1 MAAPVRLTRRSALGL
16 LACAVPAAALA
27 ACGGAASA
35 PSAAATSAPAGSGAT
50 AGATPVPAAAGT
62 SATPAAATA
71 STGAAAPGGTAS
83 AAGQPAAAP
92 PTGKVTLQFFT
103 WNTGLAGDEEKK
115 QTQAFMEANPAYA
128 VQEVPTTAANI
139 DQKLNTAIAAGTP
152 PDLFTHGPAATAVYA
167 APKQTISL
175 DGYVAQAP
183 GLKDDYPAPV
193 LAGGTWKGHIYQVQ
207 WLANAGVLVY
217 RTDYFKAAGLD
228 PSSPPKTWDELAQYG
243 QKLAQWDGSTIKRV
257 GYNQPTTSFAAQQQF
272 FAMAYQAGSPLFN
285 GDFTQAQFNDAAS
298 VEALQ
303 FAHDLVYKYRTTSAT
318 PITGDV
324 PNVPLLVT
332 GQVAMSWESPQA
344 ITYARTYKQD
354 TAAQLTDSLPFQK
367 ARAGSFLGGLG
378 IQITSVSKHQD
389 DAWKLIAWYLDPA
402 RMYALAQA
410 NGQMPARTSSA
421 QAAPWIKDDP
431 VMQNAVKAIGIGV
444 PNPTIPS
451 WIEMRNTA
459 IVPAVEQVLADKAQ
473 PKAVLD
479 TAVQKADD
487 LLQQDQKKYGG

>member
-1 MAAPVRLTRRSALGL
+1 MARSARLTRRSALGL
-16 LACAVPAAALA
+16 LAAMLPAAALA
-27 ACGGAASA
+27 ACGGSAGTTTAAASSA
-35 PSAAATSAPAGSGAT
+35 PASSGASNAAATSAVSTTTGAGSGA
-50 AGATPVPAAAGT
+50 GGT
-62 SATPAAATA
+62 
-71 STGAAAPGGTAS
+71 TAS
-83 AAGQPAAAP
+83 AASQAAAP
-92 PTGKVTLQFFT
+92 AGGKVTLQFFT
-103 WNTGLAGDEEKK
+103 WNTGQAGEEEKK
-115 QTQAFMEANPAYA
+115 QTQAFMAANPNYT

-167 APKQTISL
+167 APKQTVSL
-175 DGYVAQAP
+175 DSYMAQMA

-193 LAGGTWKGHIYQVQ
+193 LAGGTWKGHVYQVQ
-207 WLANAGVLVY
+207 WLANSGVLVY
-217 RTDYFKAAGLD
+217 RKDFFKDAGLD
-228 PSSPPKTWDELAQYG
+228 PNSPPKTWDELAPYG
-243 QKLAQWDGSTIKRV
+243 QKLARWDGSTIKRV
-257 GYNQPTTSFAAQQQF
+257 GYNQPTTSFSAQQQF

-285 GDFTQAQFNDAAS
+285 SDFTQAQFNDDAS
-298 VEALQ
+298 AGALQ
-303 FAHDLVYKYRTTSAT
+303 FAHDLVYKYKTTSAT

-354 TAAQLTDSLPFQK
+354 TAAQLSDSLPFQK

-378 IQITSVSKHQD
+378 LQISSASKQQA
-389 DAWKLIAWYLDPA
+389 DAWKLIAWYLDPT

-431 VMQNAVKAIGIGV
+431 IMQNAVKAISIGV

-479 TAVQKADD
+479 TAVQKAND
-487 LLQQDQKKYGG
+487 LLARDQKKYGG